1 MGNSLP
7 QISLMKSFP
16 STRKDA
22 VFALLLGLLTVTG
35 TWLLHSSTRTGLGLT
50 DDAISYISAA
60 DALLRG
66 QGFTRIWLATGLE
79 PVTHWPPLFSAL
91 MAATSSILEI
101 SPYRSARLIN
111 ILVFGVNVGIIGFL
125 GWKMTHSRLA
135 GIFLSLL
142 FFSNSTLFRLHAQA
156 LSEPHYLLIS
166 LLAFLAFYRAVEFRP
181 RMGVNAHA
189 KFIKPAKADSPKQPT
204 LAWGLIP
211 MRGKWLILAG
221 ILTGLSYLTRYA
233 ALSLLATFIV
243 AIFILRPSWKKRF
256 SSLAYFLAGA
266 LPVMLAW
273 MLRNKLVGG
282 SATNRAF
289 EWHPVTVDNAQ
300 RGLKSFLRFS
310 VPMPEIYSA
319 FLESSFL
326 LLIIPSL
333 ITFVLFLW
341 LIPRGLK
348 YFLKPKENT
357 RPETLSFITT
367 LYIFTYMGSLLISLN
382 IFDAATPLNDRI
394 LSPVYLACLII
405 LVYFIH
411 WVAQQGKIPARIIAF
426 GIATFFL
433 GIAIVAQI
441 RTVEDLQESAH
452 GFASWRWRESVVLE
466 AIRELPADISIYTNQ
481 PPAVYFW
488 TDRPVYRLWDE
499 QPKALR
505 SGDAVLAIFWPVDDE
520 SPEFQAWLD
529 EMTDGLVTIEKSG
542 LGNLYQ
548 AQP

>member
-7 QISLMKSFP
+7 QISLMKSFL

-35 TWLLHSSTRTGLGLT
+35 TWLLHSSTPTGLGLT

-166 LLAFLAFYRAVEFRP
+166 LLAFLTFYRAVEFRP

-542 LGNLYQ
+542 LGYLYQ

>member
-35 TWLLHSSTRTGLGLT
+35 TWLLHSSTPTGLGLT

-60 DALLRG
+60 RALLGG

>member
-1 MGNSLP
+1 
-7 QISLMKSFP
+7 MKSFL

-35 TWLLHSSTRTGLGLT
+35 TWLLYSSTPTGLGLT

-60 DALLRG
+60 RALLGG

-91 MAATSSILEI
+91 MAVTSSILEI
-101 SPYRSARLIN
+101 SPYRSARFIN
-111 ILVFGVNVGIIGFL
+111 ILVFGANAGIIGFL

-142 FFSNSTLFRLHAQA
+142 FLSNSTLLRLHAQA
-156 LSEPHYLLIS
+156 LSEPLYLFIS
-166 LLAFLAFYRAVEFRP
+166 LLAFLTFYRAVEFRP

-189 KFIKPAKADSPKQPT
+189 KFIKSAKADSPEQPT
-204 LAWGLIP
+204 SVGFVFVAWGLIP

-233 ALSLLATFIV
+233 ALSLFATFIV
-243 AIFILRPSWKKRF
+243 AILLLRPSWKKRF
-256 SSLAYFLAGA
+256 SSLGYFLAGA

-282 SATNRAF
+282 SATNRAI
-289 EWHPVTVDNAQ
+289 EWHPVTGDNAQ
-300 RGLKSFLRFS
+300 RGLRAFFRF
-310 VPMPEIYSA
+310 
-319 FLESSFL
+319 
-326 LLIIPSL
+326 IIPQPELCSPYIEKPLILAIITSL
-333 ITFVLFLW
+333 ITLVLFLW
-341 LIPRGLK
+341 IIPRGLK

-357 RPETLSFITT
+357 RPEILSFITT

-394 LSPVYLACLII
+394 LSPVYLACLVI

-411 WVAQQGKIPARIIAF
+411 WVAQQGKITARIIAF
-426 GIATFFL
+426 GIATLFL
-433 GIAIVAQI
+433 GIAIGAQI

-452 GFASWRWRESVVLE
+452 GFASWRWRESTVMV
-466 AIRELPADISIYTNQ
+466 AVRELPEDTAIYTNQ

-499 QPKALR
+499 QPEALR
-505 SGDAVLAIFWPVDDE
+505 SGDAVLAIFWPVDDK

-542 LGNLYQ
+542 LGYLYQ